1 LLYYILIFTLAI
13 FLFTTHIHIIIF
25 FHLFVGVMMDLDYYC
40 WTDVLLMMILGFSE
54 DYFENYFIFW
64 VPKFVDL
71 LLGSEFV
78 AFE

>member
-1 LLYYILIFTLAI
+1 
-13 FLFTTHIHIIIF
+13 
-25 FHLFVGVMMDLDYYC
+25 MDLDYYC

-54 DYFENYFIFW
+54 DYFVNYFIVW

-78 AFE
+78 AFDW